1 MCLFFKS
8 ELEAIR
14 KNENI
19 SLRIMR
25 YCMFCFLKKWRK
37 SIVSLCSFPTAIDVS
52 FLKCHAKLE
61 RNLQP
66 TAKMFF
72 KWFWK
77 FLLCACVQ
85 ISSCY
90 AEFMR
95 RQTTKRRHFCF
106 TVSLAVSPLHLLS
119 FWHVSEWRC
128 IN

>member
-14 KNENI
+14 KKRE
-19 SLRIMR
+19 
-25 YCMFCFLKKWRK
+25 YFLTYYAILHVLFFWKKWRK
-37 SIVSLCSFPTAIDVS
+37 IIVSLCSFPTAIDVS

-95 RQTTKRRHFCF
+95 RQTTKRRYFCF

-119 FWHVSEWRC
+119 FLTRVWMEMH
-128 IN
+128 